1 MCSSNY
7 IIQDGLGV
15 EMLGSQLLPA
25 ITGADRRIVDVAAS
39 FVSRQLHLLLLNATG
54 TSVRRYLLYDNVAIF
69 PSTLSRLSS
78 PIVTITGRGYV
89 AATSSPFFVGNSPT
103 CRITSGTVKYS
114 VPATVINRTTIL
126 CTLAG
131 SNTSLCSSDTV
142 DIALFDTLFST
153 TQLAIPR
160 YQQSQITSISPST
173 TTLSSSLSITSISVI
188 GSGFVNSGILRCRFT
203 AQSNATSS
211 VSVDTVGTYV
221 SSTLVYCSPPVFDD
235 ATRLYVNIACD
246 GMIFTTIADSTLNL
260 LAVVGTPYNITT
272 SVTSISV
279 TSAAVVALPT
289 IVVSFIDD
297 QSSPLQQTVTDR
309 IEVVASFQGGL
320 LVAQGALQLV
330 NNVGVFTFSG
340 MTLTSPLDE
349 TGTAVTFVAT
359 LLSGE
364 ATLWA
369 ARVPITV
376 NSGSPN
382 SLWLTNAPTVA
393 AGIPE
398 SNRITVVEA
407 TVVDL
412 AGNRVTSVT
421 SSSNTTINATL
432 SMQWELAPNIVFP
445 DALYTVYPADEFQN
459 LSEAMSSGIVTF
471 STFHVPN
478 ARGGYVMRFI
488 VETNLTNSVGVRL
501 TNQTSQLVPKCNAG
515 NIRFIGDTACT
526 PCPTN
531 MVCPNVNS
539 LATDYGNTSLLISVA
554 SGYARSTV
562 YATTATACDPAD
574 ACIGGTGAGAC
585 AAGYTGALCGLCED
599 SVYGRSIIGGNCV
612 ACNGSRVSGFLL
624 FLVIVLICF
633 TFILLTIGASQNWSV
648 TMEPVVSIVLMVQH
662 LHSVLGL
669 GLTGFSFSQ
678 YFKDSMSYLG
688 IFSTRVLDYYF
699 SDCVLV
705 DEGMTFY
712 SKIAAYAAMPALAL
726 FLASIS
732 WLIVFISPEFLRFK
746 GLRIERDKALQERR
760 EELIERLAKN
770 QNQRRAVST
779 ATSGGSSGGRRTFF
793 LRETPME
800 RLRRISDQAEVTSI
814 EQELKNNLK
823 VQGVLPLHDYRIFA
837 AHSLQVVM
845 LFTFHT
851 IISYALSVFD
861 CQDIDS
867 GLGTVLS
874 YLNED
879 FRVSC
884 DSAEYQQF
892 VGFGYAISILYF
904 IFVPVMFL
912 VLYAMHRRFRTPQ
925 VLQRRQVFYVM
936 TIGLKTGSW
945 YWTAVTLLR
954 KGIQFAVAAVVSSP
968 ADAHVSV
975 WLFVMQLIWLLKL
988 KPYWN
993 WSNTFLEAMSLS
1005 SCMIAGSL
1013 CILLESYTSDA
1024 SQRAI
1029 SAVILTVMLAPI
1041 PVFIFSA
1048 TQKVW
1053 SSVREEIRALRFDS
1067 EEESSSC
1074 SDDEIETQHR
1084 EVMAMIHTKKKNIA
1098 ISNPST
1104 KDNLT
1109 SGAPADVPVAVESHY
1124 QPHRP
1129 SLAQKKHA
1137 LRNVS
1142 VAEYLRAE
1150 DESREAREEHEQQ
1163 SRELQAANAALH
1175 QQQKGINAGQTFAE
1189 WRRHRQHQ
1197 LLNSSKQ
1204 PGSAASQQPNS
1215 IQQLAQPLR
1224 LTAGSAPVFLE
1235 INHSSSSSSSIS
1247 EASNSLASSLDEAEI
1262 DNDETLLVLHPD
1274 NNADTR
1280 PLQHEQIRHLR
1291 SPAFPNGNSDD
1302 TVVVASEQNFEIARL
1317 SVNTRSIDHGED
1329 ARRVAAF
1336 RSAFAL
1342 SHQRQRLGAS
1352 SSLTD
1357 DIFDIL

>member
-1 MCSSNY
+1 
-7 IIQDGLGV
+7 
-15 EMLGSQLLPA
+15 
-25 ITGADRRIVDVAAS
+25 
-39 FVSRQLHLLLLNATG
+39 
-54 TSVRRYLLYDNVAIF
+54 
-69 PSTLSRLSS
+69 
-78 PIVTITGRGYV
+78 
-89 AATSSPFFVGNSPT
+89 
-103 CRITSGTVKYS
+103 
-114 VPATVINRTTIL
+114 
-126 CTLAG
+126 
-131 SNTSLCSSDTV
+131 
-142 DIALFDTLFST
+142 
-153 TQLAIPR
+153 
-160 YQQSQITSISPST
+160 
-173 TTLSSSLSITSISVI
+173 
-188 GSGFVNSGILRCRFT
+188 
-203 AQSNATSS
+203 
-211 VSVDTVGTYV
+211 
-221 SSTLVYCSPPVFDD
+221 
-235 ATRLYVNIACD
+235 
-246 GMIFTTIADSTLNL
+246 
-260 LAVVGTPYNITT
+260 
-272 SVTSISV
+272 
-279 TSAAVVALPT
+279 
-289 IVVSFIDD
+289 
-297 QSSPLQQTVTDR
+297 
-309 IEVVASFQGGL
+309 
-320 LVAQGALQLV
+320 
-330 NNVGVFTFSG
+330 
-340 MTLTSPLDE
+340 
-349 TGTAVTFVAT
+349 
-359 LLSGE
+359 
-364 ATLWA
+364 
-369 ARVPITV
+369 
-376 NSGSPN
+376 
-382 SLWLTNAPTVA
+382 
-393 AGIPE
+393 
-398 SNRITVVEA
+398 
-407 TVVDL
+407 
-412 AGNRVTSVT
+412 
-421 SSSNTTINATL
+421 
-432 SMQWELAPNIVFP
+432 
-445 DALYTVYPADEFQN
+445 
-459 LSEAMSSGIVTF
+459 
-471 STFHVPN
+471 
-478 ARGGYVMRFI
+478 MRFI
-488 VETNLTNSVGVRL
+488 VETNLTNSAGVRL
-501 TNQTSQLVPKCNAG
+501 ANQTSQLVPKCNAG
-515 NIRFIGDTACT
+515 NIRFIGDTACAS
-526 PCPTN
+526 CPTN

-599 SVYGRSIIGGNCV
+599 SVYGRSIIGGNCA

-705 DEGMTFY
+705 DEGLTFY

-770 QNQRRAVST
+770 QNQLRAVST
-779 ATSGGSSGGRRTFF
+779 SGGGGGHSNSGGGRRTFF
-793 LRETPME
+793 LRQTPME

-912 VLYAMHRRFRTPQ
+912 VLYAMHRRFRTAQ

-1053 SSVREEIRALRFDS
+1053 SSVREEIRALHFDS

-1074 SDDEIETQHR
+1074 SDDETETQYR
-1084 EVMAMIHTKKKNIA
+1084 EVMAMIHTKKKNIPLLSA
-1098 ISNPST
+1098 EANHGSNQNDETNNNMHRSRG
-1104 KDNLT
+1104 
-1109 SGAPADVPVAVESHY
+1109 GAAADVPLVAVESHH
-1124 QPHRP
+1124 QHHRP
-1129 SLAQKKHA
+1129 PLPQKKHA

-1150 DESREAREEHEQQ
+1150 DESREAREEQEQR
-1163 SRELQAANAALH
+1163 SRELRAANAALH
-1175 QQQKGINAGQTFAE
+1175 QQQRGSAGQTFVD
-1189 WRRHRQHQ
+1189 WRRSRQQ
-1197 LLNSSKQ
+1197 Q
-1204 PGSAASQQPNS
+1204 QQGGSASNHLPHKIQQPH
-1215 IQQLAQPLR
+1215 QQLAQPL
-1224 LTAGSAPVFLE
+1224 LFTSTASVASPPPPPVFLE
-1235 INHSSSSSSSIS
+1235 INDRLESSSPSTTTSSSLS
-1247 EASNSLASSLDEAEI
+1247 SSLDDMEI
-1262 DNDETLLVLHPD
+1262 DIRSQHDDGSPSLLLPVTSMITSAEAAHLLTRELQYEEQLQQQNSD
-1274 NNADTR
+1274 IFGRRLDIVADTNQR
-1280 PLQHEQIRHLR
+1280 
-1291 SPAFPNGNSDD
+1291 
-1302 TVVVASEQNFEIARL
+1302 
-1317 SVNTRSIDHGED
+1317 ED
-1329 ARRVAAF
+1329 AKRAAAF
-1336 RSAFAL
+1336 RSVFAL
-1342 SHQRQRLGAS
+1342 AHQREHILGAS
-1352 SSLTD
+1352 SSVTD
-1357 DIFDIL
+1357 DMFDIL